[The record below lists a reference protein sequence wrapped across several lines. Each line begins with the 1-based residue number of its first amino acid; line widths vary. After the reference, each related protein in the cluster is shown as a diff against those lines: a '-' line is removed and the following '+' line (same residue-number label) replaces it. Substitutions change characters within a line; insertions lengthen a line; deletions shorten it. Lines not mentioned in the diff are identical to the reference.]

1 MRALSAVYRRELASY
16 LATPTAYVFIAV
28 FLFASGAFTFEIG
41 DFFGQGRADLGP
53 FFAAQPWLMM
63 VFLPALS
70 MRAWAEERRAGT
82 DELLLT
88 LPASTWA
95 LTLGKFL
102 AAWTLAALA
111 IVLTAPLWITVN
123 VLGQPDNG
131 AIAAAYVATML
142 MAGGYVA
149 IGTALS
155 AVTGAQVVAFVLA
168 VLVGFLFT
176 ALGAPTTL
184 SFART
189 LGPNLAD
196 VLGAI
201 SILAHYETAQRGVLD
216 LRALIF
222 FASLIVLFLYA
233 TAVAV
238 EAKRGG

>member
-28 FLFASGAFTFEIG
+28 FLFAAGAFTFEIG

-53 FFAAQPWLMM
+53 FFAAQPWLLM

-88 LPASTWA
+88 LPAPTWS

-102 AAWTLAALA
+102 AAWTLATLA
-111 IVLTAPLWITVN
+111 IALTAPLWITVN
-123 VLGQPDNG
+123 VLGHPDNG
-131 AIAAAYVATML
+131 AIAAAYVATVL
-142 MAGGYVA
+142 MAGAYVA

-176 ALGAPTTL
+176 ALGAPSTL

-196 VLGAI
+196 ILGAI
-201 SILAHYETAQRGVLD
+201 SILGHYETAQRGVLD

-222 FASLIVLFLYA
+222 FVSLIAFFLYA